1 MPSKKE
7 LLKRIE
13 DLEERLTRL
22 ENMHARITHKK
33 NWAVAGM
40 VSTGTEWE
48 DDNGNIATYYGR
60 QLRYGEILTAKSHPL
75 PRSIPYRLIE
85 DAPKPCAKTEAIGK
99 ISLEELARLVVDGT
113 PIERTERFEGQM
125 GVKYDRTRKV
135 ESVDTPLG
143 TITATTIKKE

>member
-13 DLEERLTRL
+13 VLEERITRL
-22 ENMHARITHKK
+22 ENMHARILPKTSWQIVGNTHS
-33 NWAVAGM
+33 GI
-40 VSTGTEWE
+40 EWE

-60 QLRYGEILTAKSHPL
+60 QLRYGEILTARSHPL

-85 DAPKPCAKTEAIGK
+85 DAPKPCAKTETIGK

-113 PIERTERFEGQM
+113 PIERTEKFEGQM

-135 ESVDTPLG
+135 ESIDTLLG
-143 TITATTIKKE
+143 TITAITNKKE

>member
-13 DLEERLTRL
+13 DLEERITRL
-22 ENMHARITHKK
+22 ENMHARIMPKK
-33 NWAVAGM
+33 SWEIVGNIH
-40 VSTGTEWE
+40 TGINWE
-48 DDNGNIATYYGR
+48 DDDGNIATYYGR
-60 QLRYGEILTAKSHPL
+60 QLRFSEMHTAKFHPL

-85 DAPKPCAKTEAIGK
+85 DAPKPSAKTEAIGR
-99 ISLEELARLVVDGT
+99 ISLEELARLVIDGT
-113 PIERTERFEGQM
+113 PIERTEKFEGQM

-143 TITATTIKKE
+143 SITAITNKKE

>member
-1 MPSKKE
+1 MSSKKE

-13 DLEERLTRL
+13 VLEERITRL
-22 ENMHARITHKK
+22 ENMHARIMPKK
-33 NWAVAGM
+33 SWEIVGNIHNGL
-40 VSTGTEWE
+40 TWE
-48 DDNGNIATYYGR
+48 DDDGNIATYYGR
-60 QLRYGEILTAKSHPL
+60 QLRYGEILTARSHPL

-85 DAPKPCAKTEAIGK
+85 DAPKPSAKTETIGR

-113 PIERTERFEGQM
+113 PIERTEKFEGQM
-125 GVKYDRTRKV
+125 GIKYDRTRKV